1 MKWTLPLA
9 LSLAIMAGCE
19 KSNVQPEDDS
29 TIQAQATTA
38 AASEKNTLLGRWQLV
53 EYFQDI
59 GDGTGKWVTATES
72 EEIVFNA
79 SGEFKATGNS
89 TLALRGFDR
98 YRIIDGNTVELYS
111 SSNASTKDTFYY
123 NRKADTE
130 LIFNPQ
136 CRENC
141 SRKYKLL
148 G

>member
-19 KSNVQPEDDS
+19 KSNVAPQDD
-29 TIQAQATTA
+29 TIIKAQATDLPTD
-38 AASEKNTLLGRWQLV
+38 KNNLLGKWQLV

-59 GDGTGKWVTATES
+59 GDGTGKWVAATES
-72 EEIVFNA
+72 EEILFNA

-89 TLALRGFDR
+89 PLAMRGFDR
-98 YRIIDGNTVELYS
+98 YRILDGNHVELYS
-111 SSNASTKDTFYY
+111 SSNAANKDTFYY
-123 NRKADTE
+123 NRSGSAE

-141 SRKYKLL
+141 SREYKLV